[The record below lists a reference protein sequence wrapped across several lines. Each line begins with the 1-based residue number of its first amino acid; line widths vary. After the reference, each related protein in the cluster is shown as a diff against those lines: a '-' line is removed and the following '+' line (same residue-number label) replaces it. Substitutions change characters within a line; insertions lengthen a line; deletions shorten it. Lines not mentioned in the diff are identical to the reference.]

1 VLESVQD
8 ATRIGEDGL
17 DLARDKLARGEVE
30 RHHFITDFDT
40 VDPFLIPAPHQDGGV
55 SAKTLIGPRDGLDVP
70 LRLPEGELWFVGW
83 TPRPNVNERRSRFLL
98 NQG

>member
-1 VLESVQD
+1 VLEPVQD

-40 VDPFLIPAPHQDGGV
+40 VDPFLIPAPHQDGCIP
-55 SAKTLIGPRDGLDVP
+55 AKTLIGPRDGLDVP
-70 LRLPEGELWFVGW
+70 LRLPEGELGFIGG
-83 TPRPNVNERRSRFLL
+83 TPRPDIHERRSGFLL
-98 NQG
+98 YQG